1 MTMEMSLKSLSPI
14 GMPTRTWTRP
24 LYWLLDLLGASNLI
38 LDMDVLC
45 GIDEELGMHDRW
57 SNARGGGAGV
67 ETAFLMEFNWELCP
81 HSHMH
86 LTVLNSLMHLLTI
99 SNTYLIGCAND

>member
-24 LYWLLDLLGASNLI
+24 LYWLLDLLGASNLV

-57 SNARGGGAGV
+57 SNAKGGCRSGDRIPNGV
-67 ETAFLMEFNWELCP
+67 QLGTLSSLA
-81 HSHMH
+81 HA
-86 LTVLNSLMHLLTI
+86 LNSSQLFNAFAHYI
-99 SNTYLIGCAND
+99 